1 MKKILNELYYGNIC
15 PNEQVI
21 MEGSDYAEALKTI
34 LGAEDFINRQ
44 LDKLGQA
51 AFKRYMEAYTDMISI
66 TSREMFTQGFRLGLR
81 MGVEAT
87 EDDAANLREL
97 ISTTEE

>member
-21 MEGSDYAEALKTI
+21 MEGSDYAEALRTI

-66 TSREMFTQGFRLGLR
+66 TSREMFTQGFRHGLR

-87 EDDAANLREL
+87 EDDATNLREL